1 VKQLVETEEAKEE
14 RLQKI
19 VAGEEIDYA
28 VSSEDAITE
37 EHKKDVFVFDEDL
50 LRENVRVEKDGLNTI
65 VMLGEQVELNE
76 QINAKKEELRLK
88 TEQFIQQDE
97 LVRKYANAGENVSP
111 LYYWNQ
117 IREGL
122 RAEDGWAEIDWLVKG
137 NRVMSRVTD
146 DVVSTLTALDE
157 PAETYEQVVR
167 EAWHAALPSPGRC
180 GADHKASFDD
190 VDKFFGKLE
199 GIFAD
204 EAFTK
209 AQVVDAIKE
218 FIPNFEHE
226 EKGKNLDQKM

>member
-1 VKQLVETEEAKEE
+1 MKQLVETEEAKEE

-122 RAEDGWAEIDWLVKG
+122 RAEDGWAEID
-137 NRVMSRVTD
+137 
-146 DVVSTLTALDE
+146 
-157 PAETYEQVVR
+157 
-167 EAWHAALPSPGRC
+167 
-180 GADHKASFDD
+180 
-190 VDKFFGKLE
+190 
-199 GIFAD
+199 
-204 EAFTK
+204 
-209 AQVVDAIKE
+209 
-218 FIPNFEHE
+218 
-226 EKGKNLDQKM
+226 